1 MASGTAYPN
10 NSGNIN
16 TGIGS
21 ISPLPGLINKHYNPL
36 DMGKY
41 EGNPNHNPTYTNFQN
56 SEFNTNQ
63 PGLEFNTNQPGLAVM
78 SDIYYGDGQKNTFGD
93 SHSAN
98 QFRKYLESMGTPIH
112 AGPQDGVDYGNMRQN
127 LPEGS
132 LKKPV
137 RPMPMPDM
145 GGEKISGIGSITNPT
160 NYDDKFS
167 GYDTKI
173 GGFDNQFKDIVG
185 RLDKLEQGI
194 GTMANTNVP
203 APPPVQGGLPSVYT
217 GNNSRG
223 F

>member
-41 EGNPNHNPTYTNFQN
+41 EGNPNYEQDEDLIGFKPPGIQTADARPYTYKGKNLTGSGTYIGALRKFLESQGKGDLL
-56 SEFNTNQ
+56 SELDSGMIKNGLGN
-63 PGLEFNTNQPGLAVM
+63 PGLVERPGGELRPPVRSIM
-78 SDIYYGDGQKNTFGD
+78 PDISGP
-93 SHSAN
+93 
-98 QFRKYLESMGTPIH
+98 RMPI
-112 AGPQDGVDYGNMRQN
+112 
-127 LPEGS
+127 
-132 LKKPV
+132 
-137 RPMPMPDM
+137 RPMPDT
-145 GGEKISGIGSITNPT
+145 GDGGIGSITNPT

-173 GGFDNQFKDIVG
+173 GGFDNQFKDIIG

-194 GTMANTNVP
+194 GGISSQP
-203 APPPVQGGLPSVYT
+203 QSSPLDGGVFSVYQGT
-217 GNNSRG
+217 NARG
-223 F
+223 Y